1 MSRPAAVPRA
11 PAQPVHLVLGP
22 PEHGVTRCAL
32 ELHDTPALREQPVV
46 RLLDGVTAD
55 LASALVAEGHEP
67 GTPVHVHVTD
77 RLLGR
82 SAPEAAARLA
92 PLARRW
98 PLTVTLHDLPQPSD
112 GAGAH
117 ERRARAYAE
126 IVAASRGVVV
136 SSHHEAALLDDAL
149 RLAGRP
155 GLVTARPRAVIPLP
169 VDPPA
174 APAPSDTPDTP
185 ATPATG
191 REVGILGFL
200 YPGKGHEEA
209 LEALAA
215 QPADVGLVCLGR
227 PSPGHEDLVESLEAR
242 AAELGRP
249 CRVTGFVPDQDLLD
263 ALRAVAVPVA
273 PHRHLSASGSIN
285 TWLAAGRRPL
295 VPRSRYVEELEVRCP
310 GALLVYDDLDAAV
323 GQALEDPAV
332 TWLGPEVV
340 LGPGRDDAAQ
350 AYAATLADWSTRPET
365 SVIIPYHDDQRGL
378 DLLLDALAR
387 QTLPPGSFEVIVADD
402 GSPQPPVLREQP
414 YAVRLLRQPDA
425 GFRASAAR
433 HLGATA
439 STGRVLGFLDGDT
452 LPTPDYLARL
462 VGAVTTGEGPCGT
475 LAVGRRRHADLSG
488 VPAPEVLAWLADVAD
503 GADGAD
509 GADADHPGAVPR
521 VLPEP
526 GWLREAY
533 AATDDLRDADDRS
546 YRFVISAVMALPREL
561 YDAAGGFDPGFVGY
575 GGEDW
580 DLAHRCWLAGA
591 ALRHVPEAVAWHD
604 GADFAGRDDEDHRR
618 VKDLETLRLARVLT
632 DPLARDPRL
641 VWPYPRV
648 VVRLHVGDAG
658 PGAVAGCV
666 AGLLD
671 GADAGVWLGDVDAA
685 LVQDLLGDPRVH
697 LGEPSGEVLRRCRE
711 QVDVA
716 APVLLAGSL
725 TELVDR
731 GPVRTELVIVRRT
744 RDLARHRA
752 RPRSQTGAGGD
763 DGIPAMSSAAVG
775 IRPVT
780 DPPPLEAAWG
790 GWA

>member
-1 MSRPAAVPRA
+1 MSLI
-11 PAQPVHLVLGP
+11 HLVVGP

-32 ELHDTPALREQPVV
+32 ELHGTVSLRDQPVV
-46 RLLDGVTAD
+46 RVLDGVTAD
-55 LASALVAEGHEP
+55 LAAALVEAGHGP

-82 SAPEAAARLA
+82 SAPEAAARLVPVA
-92 PLARRW
+92 ERW
-98 PLTVTLHDLPQPSD
+98 PLTVTLHDVPQPSD
-112 GAGAH
+112 GPGAH
-117 ERRARAYAE
+117 ERRAGAYAD

-136 SSHHEAALLDDAL
+136 SSHHESALLDDAL

-155 GLVTARPRAVIPLP
+155 GLVTARPRVVIPLP
-169 VDPPA
+169 IDPPAEPLPPA
-174 APAPSDTPDTP
+174 APTPAPTPGPSDAGPIAP
-185 ATPATG
+185 G
-191 REVGILGFL
+191 RREVGVLGFL

-227 PSPGHEDLVESLEAR
+227 PSPGHEDLVDALQTR
-242 AAELGRP
+242 AAELGRD
-249 CRVTGFVPDQDLLD
+249 CRITGFVPDEDLVE

-285 TWLAAGRRPL
+285 TWLTAGRRPL
-295 VPRSRYVEELEVRCP
+295 VPRSRYVEELEARCP
-310 GALLVYDDLDAAV
+310 GALLVYDDLHVAV
-323 GQALEDPAV
+323 GQALEDPTL

-340 LGPGRDDAAQ
+340 LGPDRDEAARS
-350 AYAATLADWSTRPET
+350 YSDTFADWATRPEI
-365 SVIIPYHDDQRGL
+365 SVVVPYYDDQRGL
-378 DLLLDALAR
+378 DLLLAALAR
-387 QTLPPGSFEVIVADD
+387 QTLPTGSFEVVVADD
-402 GSPQPPVLREQP
+402 GSPQPPVLTDQP
-414 YAVRLLRQPDA
+414 YAVRLVRQPDA

-433 HLGATA
+433 HLGATG
-439 STGRVLGFLDGDT
+439 STGRILAFLDGDT

-462 VGAVTTGEGPCGT
+462 VGAVRSGEGPCGT
-475 LAVGRRRHADLSG
+475 LAVGRRRHTDLSG
-488 VPAPEVLAWLADVAD
+488 LSPADVVD
-503 GADGAD
+503 RLGA
-509 GADADHPGAVPR
+509 GAVGRGASVQPGLPA
-521 VLPEP
+521 LPEP
-526 GWLREAY
+526 AWLREAY
-533 AATDDLRDADDRS
+533 AASDDLRDADDRS

-561 YDAAGGFDPGFVGY
+561 YDAAGGFDPSFVGY

-591 ALRHVPEAVAWHD
+591 DLRHVPDAVAWHD
-604 GADFAGRDDEDHRR
+604 GPDFAGRDDEDRR
-618 VKDLETLRLARVLT
+618 RTKDLETLRLARVLT

-641 VWPYPRV
+641 VWHCPRV
-648 VVRLHVGDAG
+648 VVRLQVGDAG
-658 PGAVAGCV
+658 PAAVATCV
-666 AGLLD
+666 ASLLD
-671 GADAGVWLGDVDAA
+671 GTDAGVWLVDA
-685 LVQDLLGDPRVH
+685 DLDGDSNTPSGGDQTLITDPRVH
-697 LGEPSGEVLRRCRE
+697 RGEPSREVLQRCRE
-711 QVDVA
+711 QVDMLV
-716 APVLLAGSL
+716 PVELDGTL

-731 GPVRTELVIVRRT
+731 GPVRTELVVVRRT